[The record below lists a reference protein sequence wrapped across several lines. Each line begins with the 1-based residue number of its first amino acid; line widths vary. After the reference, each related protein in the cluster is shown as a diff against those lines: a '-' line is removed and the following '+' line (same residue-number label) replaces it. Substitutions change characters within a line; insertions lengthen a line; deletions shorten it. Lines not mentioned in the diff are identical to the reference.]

1 MAVFMLAWGSGASLL
16 VPDFSSTEYAHV
28 CTLASWYACGDKKG
42 PGLHSLDDSLA
53 LIMHWFTITDTTVS
67 EHFQTTQEVLLT
79 PTIFFMKSLYSR
91 HTFRL
96 SRLRTI
102 HTCPRI
108 FFHSLTAP
116 NFSSSGCGSGHC
128 ANDSVWLEVIDSWLG
143 QENENRSQVQE

>member
-1 MAVFMLAWGSGASLL
+1 ML

-28 CTLASWYACGDKKG
+28 CTLASWYVCGDKKG

-53 LIMHWFTITDTTVS
+53 LIMHWSTITDTTVS
-67 EHFQTTQEVLLT
+67 EHFQMTGS
-79 PTIFFMKSLYSR
+79 PSDSTIFFIKSLYSR
-91 HTFRL
+91 RTFRL

-108 FFHSLTAP
+108 FFYSLIAP
-116 NFSSSGCGSGHC
+116 NFNSKGCGSGHC

-143 QENENRSQVQE
+143 QENKNRSQVQE